1 MAALLNGHW
10 RIRRVVPIAVAFNG
24 REIVARA
31 GYVRHQGLRGG
42 IDLFRASAKLLGK
55 RPGKKG
61 DEARLS
67 RVIPRLLF
75 RVPG

>member
-1 MAALLNGHW
+1 
-10 RIRRVVPIAVAFNG
+10 
-24 REIVARA
+24 
-31 GYVRHQGLRGG
+31 
-42 IDLFRASAKLLGK
+42 LFRASAKLLGK

-67 RVIPRLLF
+67 GVIPRLLF